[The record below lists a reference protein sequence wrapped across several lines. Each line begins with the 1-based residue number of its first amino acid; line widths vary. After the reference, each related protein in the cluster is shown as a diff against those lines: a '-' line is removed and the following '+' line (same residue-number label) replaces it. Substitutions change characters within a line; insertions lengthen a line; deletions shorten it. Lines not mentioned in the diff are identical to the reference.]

1 MILDYNKLAEARK
14 KKGLTL
20 GFAAEKIGVP
30 ASVLRKLESGQGNQ
44 SLEAGRENSF
54 VSSLLALYKIKIEEL
69 YFDKDIERINNV

>member
-1 MILDYNKLAEARK
+1 MRLDYNKLAEARK

-30 ASVLRKLESGQGNQ
+30 ASVLRKLESGQRNQ
-44 SLEAGRENSF
+44 SLEAGREN
-54 VSSLLALYKIKIEEL
+54 YKIKIEEL

>member
-1 MILDYNKLAEARK
+1 MRLDYNKLAEERK

-69 YFDKDIERINNV
+69 YFDTDIERINNV

>member
-1 MILDYNKLAEARK
+1 MRLDYNKLAEARK

-30 ASVLRKLESGQGNQ
+30 ASVLRKLESGQRNQ

-54 VSSLLALYKIKIEEL
+54 VSSLLALYKIN
-69 YFDKDIERINNV
+69 IERINNV

>member
-1 MILDYNKLAEARK
+1 MPKQERK
-14 KKGLTL
+14 RTDVRLCRR
-20 GFAAEKIGVP
+20 KIGVP

>member
-1 MILDYNKLAEARK
+1 MRLDYNKLAEARK

-54 VSSLLALYKIKIEEL
+54 ALYKIKIEEL